1 MDDIDRLMLK
11 SGAKRVTIEKEP
23 YYNRQTKSWEIGG
36 ESSRKTTKR
45 FSSGDYRKKDESQ
58 ESEFDA
64 LKRKLGYRKLN
75 RYQSDNVGANLKNW
89 IAIMMA
95 YSVLGFKG
103 FAKTV
108 ATQIENHG
116 GSGGGNGGGDG
127 GNFFNNMKGN
137 FMKISGKSV
146 FLGLAFAVAA
156 ILAPMT
162 FGINDAGQRTV
173 IQYPSGTI
181 QVKFEPGLYAQWFG
195 KTTEYSDVLTF
206 DFDKDQDGTSAIEQ
220 NGIQVRYQD
229 GGTGTVYGK
238 ARFRLPSD
246 LESMKDIHK
255 EFRTNDGVSHKLIKS
270 VVEETMNH
278 TAGLM
283 SSEQSYAEMRG
294 TYAEWAR
301 DQLERGKYQTQQNEI
316 TTVEAGFEFCLE
328 PTLTKD
334 QEDECENVKRTTKIV
349 PVIRYVDGLPV
360 HTDSDVEAYSIDV
373 SGFQMV
379 DWDYEK
385 KTLDQIAAKREATMA
400 IITSK
405 ANAERAKQ
413 DAITAEQQGLANV
426 QVAKYEKEVEKT
438 KAVVDAQREK
448 EVAVVAAQR
457 GVEVAEQQKLEAEQ
471 LKLAAAEYKQER
483 ILRGQ
488 GDAAY
493 KKAVLEADGAL
504 QQKLETY
511 ERVAI
516 GVAKELSKQ
525 KWSPEI
531 VMGGGDSGN
540 TGVSQVDA
548 FMQMLTTNAAKELAL
563 DMKIKK

>member
-1 MDDIDRLMLK
+1 M
-11 SGAKRVTIEKEP
+11 
-23 YYNRQTKSWEIGG
+23 
-36 ESSRKTTKR
+36 
-45 FSSGDYRKKDESQ
+45 
-58 ESEFDA
+58 
-64 LKRKLGYRKLN
+64 
-75 RYQSDNVGANLKNW
+75 
-89 IAIMMA
+89 
-95 YSVLGFKG
+95 
-103 FAKTV
+103 
-108 ATQIENHG
+108 
-116 GSGGGNGGGDG
+116 
-127 GNFFNNMKGN
+127 NF
-137 FMKISGKSV
+137 SGKSV
-146 FLGLAFAVAA
+146 GLAIAFVFAA
-156 ILAPMT
+156 ILTPMT

-181 QVKFEPGLYAQWFG
+181 KVQFEPGLYSQWFG
-195 KTTEYSDVLTF
+195 KTTEYNDVLTF
-206 DFDKDQDGTSAIEQ
+206 DFDKEQDGTSSIEQ
-220 NGIQVRYQD
+220 EGIQVRYQD

-246 LESMKDIHK
+246 PESMKDIHK
-255 EFRTNDGVSHKLIKS
+255 EFRTNDGVSYKLIKS

-328 PTLTKD
+328 STLTKE
-334 QEDECENVKRTTKIV
+334 QENECENVKRTTKIV
-349 PVIRYVDGLPV
+349 PVIRYKDGLPV
-360 HTDSDVEAYSIDV
+360 YTDSDIKAYNIDV

-379 DWDYEK
+379 DWGYEK
-385 KTLDQIAAKREATMA
+385 KTLDQIASKREATMA

-438 KAVVDAQREK
+438 RAVVDAQREK
-448 EVAVVAAQR
+448 EVAVVAAER

-471 LKLAAAEYKQER
+471 KKLAAAEYKQEQ

-504 QQKLETY
+504 AQKLETY
-511 ERVAI
+511 EKVMNRWAQAV
-516 GVAKELSKQ
+516 EKQ
-525 KWSPEI
+525 KWVPEV
-531 VMGGGDSGN
+531 VMGGDGVASGGAN
-540 TGVSQVDA
+540 DLINMLNAQTAKDLSLK
-548 FMQMLTTNAAKELAL
+548 MQ
-563 DMKIKK
+563 IK